1 MSARLRTR
9 AGGATIVEFAIVL
22 TLLLTLVFGLL
33 DLGRALFTWN
43 SAVDAVRRGARTA
56 AIMEIG
62 DEASILAQ
70 MQLVFP
76 AIDAGSVSIQYSPD
90 GHFPGAACVRGTCRF
105 VNVGITSYAFH
116 PIIFFL
122 PETIAMPGFS
132 ATYPVEALGAR

>member
-1 MSARLRTR
+1 MKSRLRIR
-9 AGGATIVEFAIVL
+9 AAGATLVEFAIVVV
-22 TLLLTLVFGLL
+22 LLLTLVFGLL
-33 DLGRALFTWN
+33 ELGRALWTWN

-62 DEASILAQ
+62 DEAAVLAQ

-76 AIDAGSVSIQYSPD
+76 ALEAGSVTIQYSPD

-105 VNVGITSYAFH
+105 VNVGITGYAFH
-116 PIIFFL
+116 TVIFFL
-122 PETIAMPGFS
+122 PDTIAMPGFS